1 VTEATGASDDG
12 SARPAPGPGRLRDER
27 SPDAL
32 VREVMTA
39 RGDRIRFRPI
49 RPTDG
54 VGLVA
59 FHNGLSDR
67 SVYRRFFFVHP
78 VLSAPEIEHFTHV
91 DYTGRLALVA
101 EHRDGIVAVG
111 RYERTPG
118 TSEAEVAFVV
128 SDDYQHQGIGAVLL
142 EQLVDAALAQGI
154 TVFTAQTLAENRAM
168 LAMFDKSG
176 FPVTTTRE
184 SETVSVRFP
193 IVPTAHQAPG

>member
-1 VTEATGASDDG
+1 MNDETGESDDG
-12 SARPAPGPGRLRDER
+12 STRPAPGPDHLRGE
-27 SPDAL
+27 SYPDAM
-32 VREVMTA
+32 VREVTTA
-39 RGDRIRFRPI
+39 RGDRIRIRPI
-49 RPTDG
+49 RPSDD
-54 VGLVA
+54 VGLAA

-101 EHRDGIVAVG
+101 EHRGGIVAVG

-128 SDDYQHQGIGAVLL
+128 SDEYQHHGIGTVLL
-142 EQLVDAALAQGI
+142 EQLVDAALTRGI
-154 TVFTAQTLAENRAM
+154 TVFTAQTLAENHAM
-168 LAMFDKSG
+168 LAMFLKSG
-176 FPVTTTRE
+176 FPVTTTTE

-193 IVPTAHQAPG
+193 IEPTAHQAPR